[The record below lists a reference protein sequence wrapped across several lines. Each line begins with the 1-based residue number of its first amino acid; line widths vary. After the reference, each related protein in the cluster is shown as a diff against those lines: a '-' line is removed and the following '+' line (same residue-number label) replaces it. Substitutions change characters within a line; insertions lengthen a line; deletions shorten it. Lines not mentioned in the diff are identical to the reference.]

1 MSDRTK
7 KPESPDDVVIVSA
20 VRTAVAKGKKD
31 GALASTHP
39 VELSA
44 LVMKEALDRAGVDAA
59 IVDDVAWGCAMP
71 EASQGL
77 NVARLSA
84 LRAGLPVEVPAQTV
98 NRFCSSGLQTIADG
112 AMQIMSGMSDVVLAG
127 GVEMM
132 SQVPMSGYH
141 ARLDP
146 EALES
151 YIGMGFTAER
161 VADRW
166 KISREDQ
173 DAWAL
178 GSQLKAATAVA
189 SGRFDDQIVPVPVE
203 QVTWEGTEKKVASTT
218 FARDEL
224 PRATSPE
231 ALAKLKPAFKANGT
245 VTAGNASPY
254 SDGAAAVLLMR
265 RSKAEELG
273 LTPLARFVSF
283 AVAGVDPDVMGIG
296 PIKAVPKALEK
307 AGLEMK
313 DIDLIEFNEAFAAQV
328 LAVVRELG
336 MPEERVNVNG
346 GAIALGHPLGATGS
360 KLTTQL
366 VHELRRR
373 GGGHGLVTMCIGG
386 GMGAAGIFEVYGSP
400 SGA

>member
-1 MSDRTK
+1 MTDKVKR
-7 KPESPDDVVIVSA
+7 PESPDDVVIVSA
-20 VRTAVAKGKKD
+20 VRTAVARGKKD
-31 GALASTHP
+31 GSLASTHP

-44 LVMKEALDRAGVDAA
+44 LVMKEALDRAGVDPA

-161 VADRW
+161 VAERW
-166 KISREDQ
+166 KISRADQ
-173 DAWAL
+173 DAWAA
-178 GSQLKAATAVA
+178 GSQQKAAKAIA
-189 SGRFDDQIVPVPVE
+189 SGAFDDQIVPVPVE
-203 QVTWEGTEKKVASTT
+203 RVTWNGTEKQVDTAS
-218 FARDEL
+218 FARDEMV
-224 PRATSPE
+224 RADTTAE
-231 ALAKLKPAFKANGT
+231 GLAKLRPAFKAKGT

-273 LTPLARFVSF
+273 LEPLGRFISY
-283 AVAGVDPDVMGIG
+283 AVAGVDPDVMGVG
-296 PIKAVPKALEK
+296 PIKAVPKALK
-307 AGLEMK
+307 RAGLEMK

-336 MPEERVNVNG
+336 MPEDRVNVNG

-373 GGGHGLVTMCIGG
+373 GGGTGLVTMCIGG
-386 GMGAAGIFEVYGSP
+386 GMGAAGVFEIYG
-400 SGA
+400 AQ